1 VAAEKANKER
11 TLATRYHKIKF
22 FDRQK
27 LLRKIKQTKSRL
39 EEDGVSQV
47 RKTLEAELFELRVD
61 LNYVL
66 NYPRLEKYI
75 SLFPPDARHTEGA
88 ATPVHSTGSSS
99 ATDEKRETLREWV
112 RVQMRAGELAH
123 QPETVEHKQRAQ
135 QSVFSPDSHF
145 ALYGARNFQERRRE
159 SAP

>member
-22 FDRQK
+22 FGVCPRQWTSCFIYDRVLDRQK

-66 NYPRLEKYI
+66 
-75 SLFPPDARHTEGA
+75 
-88 ATPVHSTGSSS
+88 
-99 ATDEKRETLREWV
+99 V
-112 RVQMRAGELAH
+112 RPSKSCAVC
-123 QPETVEHKQRAQ
+123 
-135 QSVFSPDSHF
+135 S
-145 ALYGARNFQERRRE
+145 
-159 SAP
+159 